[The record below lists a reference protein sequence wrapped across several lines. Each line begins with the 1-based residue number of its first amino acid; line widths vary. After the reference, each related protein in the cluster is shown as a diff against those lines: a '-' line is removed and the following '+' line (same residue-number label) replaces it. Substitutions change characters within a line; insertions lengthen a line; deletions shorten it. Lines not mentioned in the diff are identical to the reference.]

1 MALETNIKDESA
13 AIGIQTIAEPDDF
26 VVNTESAKESIYARL
41 NTKDEATA
49 YDAWCRH
56 SD

>member
-1 MALETNIKDESA
+1 MTLETNIKDEGV
-13 AIGIQTIAEPDDF
+13 AIGIQTIAEPDEF
-26 VVNTESAKESIYARL
+26 VVNTEAEKVSLYAKL
-41 NTKDEATA
+41 NTASEATT

>member
-1 MALETNIKDESA
+1 MALERNIKDEGA

-26 VVNTESAKESIYARL
+26 VVNTESAEESIYAKL
-41 NTKDEATA
+41 NTKDEATT

>member
-26 VVNTESAKESIYARL
+26 VINTESVEESIYAKL
-41 NTKDEATA
+41 NTQGEATT

>member
-1 MALETNIKDESA
+1 MALERNIKDEGA

-26 VVNTESAKESIYARL
+26 VVNTEAAEVSLYAKL
-41 NTKDEATA
+41 NTASEATT